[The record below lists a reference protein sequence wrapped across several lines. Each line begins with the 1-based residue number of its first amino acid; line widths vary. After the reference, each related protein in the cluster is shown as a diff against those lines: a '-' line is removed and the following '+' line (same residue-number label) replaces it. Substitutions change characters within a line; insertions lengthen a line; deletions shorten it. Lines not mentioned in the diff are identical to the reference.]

1 MMAGRRTLNLLAAT
15 MLGTMDSNALVP
27 VIALYAQHVGADLVT
42 IGIIVGLFS
51 AVHAPANLFF
61 GRIADRFGRK
71 LPLQVG
77 LLWDAISLFLYSL
90 ATTPLL
96 LALVRVSHG
105 IGSGLVGPSSMALVA
120 DTSTKE
126 RKGRAMALYGMSLA
140 LAVVIGFGIAGPV
153 VARLGYPAL
162 FYVLSAGLLVGFVIA
177 IPISE
182 PAQAAPRGMP
192 WRRLFSYAG
201 RPSPAAGYAAIFS
214 LYFILGAFVALV
226 PLHLQK
232 ELGYG
237 ALAVGL
243 SFTSFAILSL
253 ALHYPAGILA
263 DRYGPAIPATIG
275 LVAVAIAMACIPLL
289 RDLPTLLVL
298 MALFGVGHGFVFP
311 SASALVS
318 RGADPQQHGLVT
330 GLFYALLVAGVA
342 VGAPI
347 MAAVASASTFG
358 AGIWASAWISLL
370 GLGLLGRALASPEP
384 AFNAA
389 IRVAGSDGPK

>member
-1 MMAGRRTLNLLAAT
+1 MAARRTLNLLAAT

-51 AVHAPANLFF
+51 AVHAPANLLF
-61 GRIADRFGRK
+61 GRIADRVGRK

-77 LLWDAISLFLYSL
+77 LLWDASSLFLYSL
-90 ATTPLL
+90 ATTPLT

-105 IGSGLVGPSSMALVA
+105 IGSGLAGPSSMALMA
-120 DTSTKE
+120 DTSTPE

-140 LAVVIGFGIAGPV
+140 LAVVIGFGIAGPI
-153 VARLGYPAL
+153 VARFGYSVL
-162 FYVLSAGLLVGFVIA
+162 FYVLSAGLLAGFVIT

-182 PAQAAPRGMP
+182 PPKTAPTAMP
-192 WRRLFSYAG
+192 WHRLGSYAG

-226 PLHLQK
+226 PLHLQQ

-243 SFTSFAILSL
+243 SFTAFAILSL
-253 ALHYPAGILA
+253 LLHYPAGILA
-263 DRYGPAIPATIG
+263 DRYGPATPATIG
-275 LVAVAIAMACIPLL
+275 LVAVAIAMACIPLI
-289 RDLPTLLVL
+289 RDLPALLVL

-347 MAAVASASTFG
+347 MAAVASLSSFG
-358 AGIWASAWISLL
+358 AGIWASAWISLV
-370 GLGLLGRALASPEP
+370 GLAFLGRAFVASKSGDPV
-384 AFNAA
+384 AT
-389 IRVAGSDGPK
+389 RVASATDPK

>member
-1 MMAGRRTLNLLAAT
+1 NLL
-15 MLGTMDSNALVP
+15 
-27 VIALYAQHVGADLVT
+27 
-42 IGIIVGLFS
+42 
-51 AVHAPANLFF
+51 F
-61 GRIADRFGRK
+61 GRIADRVGRK

-77 LLWDAISLFLYSL
+77 LLWDAVSLFLYSL

-126 RKGRAMALYGMSLA
+126 RKGRAMALHGMSLA

-226 PLHLQK
+226 PLHLQQ

-243 SFTSFAILSL
+243 SFTAFAILSL
-253 ALHYPAGILA
+253 LLHYPAGILA
-263 DRYGPAIPATIG
+263 DRYGNRDRIAN
-275 LVAVAIAMACIPLL
+275 AVKL
-289 RDLPTLLVL
+289 RDRKSTRLNSSHVATSYAVFCLKKNKTTPPTPRPCLHCSPPPLDLHSFPTRRSSDLVPL
-298 MALFGVGHGFVFP
+298 HLQQELGYGAL
-311 SASALVS
+311 
-318 RGADPQQHGLVT
+318 
-330 GLFYALLVAGVA
+330 A
-342 VGAPI
+342 VGLSFTAFAILSLLLHYP
-347 MAAVASASTFG
+347 
-358 AGIWASAWISLL
+358 AGI
-370 GLGLLGRALASPEP
+370 LADRYGNRDRI
-384 AFNAA
+384 ANA
-389 IRVAGSDGPK
+389 VKL